1 MATVPGMA
9 RTKESDRDVA
19 LRAAILQFA
28 EHGFE
33 GTSTDMLLESMGIG
47 RQSLYDTFGDKHRL
61 YLEALRLYET
71 DTGAE
76 LFRRIYESPSPFG
89 ALCDYLLGIADGAPA
104 DRGRGCFFVNAT
116 TELAPSDPDVAAVIR
131 ASSARCE
138 AAFERILKEA
148 KQCGEVDRSV
158 DERLAARFLL
168 STIRGLRVSAKAG
181 VEPDDL
187 RAIATLA
194 LSSLK
199 PR

>member
-1 MATVPGMA
+1 MA
-9 RTKESDRDVA
+9 RPREFDRGEA
-19 LRAAILQFA
+19 LERALAVFWEKGYEA
-28 EHGFE
+28 
-33 GTSTDMLLESMGIG
+33 TSTDDLVRAMGIG
-47 RQSLYDTFGDKHRL
+47 RQSMYDTFGDKHRL

-71 DTGAE
+71 NTGAE
-76 LFRRIYESPSPFG
+76 LFRRIYASPSPFV
-89 ALCDYLLGIADGAPA
+89 ALCDYVLAIADGAPA
-104 DRGRGCFFVNAT
+104 DRVRGCFFVNAT
-116 TELAPSDPDVAAVIR
+116 AERAPSDPGVAAVIR

-138 AAFERILKEA
+138 AAFERMLREA

-158 DERLAARFLL
+158 DERVAARFLL